1 MATINWA
8 REIVPPRADQVH
20 VYTWAAMAN
29 GDTGQAV
36 ELPWYADRTVQV
48 IGTYGASGKAR
59 IEGSLNGTDWA
70 TLSDPQG
77 ADLDI
82 SSVSQ
87 SIATVTELTRYIRP
101 SVPTG
106 DGSTEL
112 TIMILVRQTS

>member
-1 MATINWA
+1 MATIEHI
-8 REIVPPRADQVH
+8 RDIVPPRSDQVH
-20 VYTWAAMAN
+20 VYTWPGMAN
-29 GDTGQAV
+29 GDDGQPV

-48 IGTYGASGKAR
+48 VGTYGAGGKAR

-106 DGSTEL
+106 DGSTAL
-112 TIMILVRQTS
+112 TVMILVRQTS